1 MRHKFSYHKDYKRT
15 KRNFWES
22 IGQFISGLFPEKV
35 AVFYNRGTVS
45 QKRISSNLQLFLA
58 VFSFIFIGWVGYSS
72 YVYFRY
78 NHIMEDNAAKVEKAH
93 EQYKQLLAVV
103 SAYENQISE
112 INDKIDSQNT
122 ELAKKLDSQKSIPK
136 EDQKEFFKNQRILVA
151 ELGYFS
157 KKMRDFAASKGFS
170 DFDKEEV
177 YYRLKNAEI
186 QRDVAWKEQK
196 RVKKRNIDLEDAI
209 IQVRSSYE
217 GLLDKME
224 VLASDRVKDLEKQF
238 AGVSRTLK
246 RLGLKDKTILIGK
259 LKAEERVSIGGPFVP
274 LKEDKLPSENL
285 TKRYNDVR
293 DKVNLWEGLSKV
305 KEMLPLGNP
314 VEKMRVTSSFGSRS
328 DPFTGKAAMHGGI
341 DFAGKIGKP
350 LYAVAAGHVSRAG
363 LRGAY
368 GYAVEIDHG
377 LGFSTLYAHLSKITV
392 KVGDEVNE
400 RDIVGLA
407 GSTGRST
414 GVHLHYEVRYN
425 GRPINPYAFVKAKF
439 IDYGKAIQK

>member
-1 MRHKFSYHKDYKRT
+1 MRNKFSYHKDYKRT

-22 IGQFISGLFPEKV
+22 IGQFINRLFPEKA

-45 QKRISSNLQLFLA
+45 QRRISSSFQLFLA
-58 VFSFIFIGWVGYSS
+58 VFASVFVGWVGYSS

-78 NHIMEDNAAKVEKAH
+78 NHIMEDSAAKVEKAH

-112 INDKIDSQNT
+112 INDKIDSQNA
-122 ELAKKLDSQKSIPK
+122 ELAKKLDAKKPMRK
-136 EDQKEFFKNQRILVA
+136 EDKDHFFKEQRLLVA

-157 KKMRDFAASKGFS
+157 KKMRDFAASKGFA
-170 DFDKEEV
+170 DFNKEQV

-196 RVKKRNIDLEDAI
+196 RVRKRNADLEGAI
-209 IQVRSSYE
+209 VQMRSSYE

-224 VLASDRVKDLEKQF
+224 VLASDKVKDLEKQF

-246 RLGLKDKTILIGK
+246 RLGLKNKNILIGK
-259 LKAEERVSIGGPFVP
+259 LKAEERVSTGGPYVP
-274 LKEDKLPSENL
+274 LKEEKLPSESL
-285 TKRYNDVR
+285 TKRYNDIR

-305 KEMLPLGNP
+305 KEMMPLGNP
-314 VEKMRVTSSFGSRS
+314 VHKMRITSAYGTRK
-328 DPFTGKAAMHGGI
+328 DPFTGKRAMHGGI
-341 DFAGKIGKP
+341 DFGGKKGTP
-350 LYAVAAGHVSRAG
+350 LYSVAAGRVSRAG

-368 GYAVEIDHG
+368 GYAVEVDHG
-377 LGFSTLYAHLSKITV
+377 LGFTTVYAHLSKITV
-392 KVGDEVNE
+392 KVGDEIQE

-425 GRPINPYAFVKAKF
+425 GRPINPYAFVKARF
-439 IDYGKAIQK
+439 IDYSKIKE